1 MNTKKGSQSATFFDG
16 GDEEKNMCGMT
27 NEQFNAV
34 LKLIIQILKD
44 DNVSENTIKKIESLL
59 K

>member
-34 LKLIIQILKD
+34 LKLIIQ
-44 DNVSENTIKKIESLL
+44 SEKTIKKIENLL

>member
-1 MNTKKGSQSATFFDG
+1 MNTKKVAVMATFFDG

-44 DNVSENTIKKIESLL
+44 DNVSEKTIKKIENLL

>member
-1 MNTKKGSQSATFFDG
+1 MSR
-16 GDEEKNMCGMT
+16 MT

-44 DNVSENTIKKIESLL
+44 DNVSENTIKKIENLL

>member
-1 MNTKKGSQSATFFDG
+1 MSQRK
-16 GDEEKNMCGMT
+16 EKNMCGMT

-34 LKLIIQILKD
+34 LKLITQILKD
-44 DNVSENTIKKIESLL
+44 DNVSENTIKKIENLL

>member
-1 MNTKKGSQSATFFDG
+1 MSLRN
-16 GDEEKNMCGMT
+16 EKIMCGMT

-44 DNVSENTIKKIESLL
+44 DNVSENTIKKIENLL